1 MNDGEIIEFKAVV
14 FRINKSDGN
23 SLNLTLLSVNIDEN
37 LLLKELKMIANKEKD
52 YNVDR
57 INFVKY

>member
-1 MNDGEIIEFKAVV
+1 
-14 FRINKSDGN
+14 
-23 SLNLTLLSVNIDEN
+23 LLSVNIDEN
-37 LLLKELKMIANKEKD
+37 FSLKELKSIANKEKD

>member
-37 LLLKELKMIANKEKD
+37 LLLKELKSIANKEKD